1 MRVTLLLISV
11 AILGSVYFF
20 ITDEKIM
27 SSAKPEKTISQLS
40 KNAEATGQPTITSNQ
55 TNPQVDINQEFP
67 KQKNLLADGQGQ
79 KIMTAL
85 TTFWQQCRRY
95 DNCEQ
100 LLIQQQL
107 LLNQERYLLLLNF
120 PDNQQEQQ
128 RLMGELLISKD
139 TSLADKI
146 ANVQA
151 IRTQVW
157 GKDAKL
163 FFEREDA
170 YYDYRLSLTEPDN
183 RFNQTHNAD
192 DFIEQYN
199 QLLQEHSADLDSFS
213 LNSDIAKY
221 EAALQ
226 LIPEN
231 MTEEQS
237 ANIKAQLASK
247 YLTAN
252 EQQSITSRGEQV
264 NQQTQEITNYQQ
276 GLSQLEITLT
286 HERATSK
293 KTMNEQDWQIYKTER
308 FYQFRLKFFNS

>member
-27 SSAKPEKTISQLS
+27 GSAKPAKVSSKLS
-40 KNAEATGQPTITSNQ
+40 ENFEATGQPTITSNKKK
-55 TNPQVDINQEFP
+55 PQIDINQEFP
-67 KQKNLLADGQGQ
+67 RQENLLADGQGQ
-79 KIMTAL
+79 TLMTAI

-100 LLIQQQL
+100 LLAQQQL

-120 PDNQQEQQ
+120 PDNEQEQQ
-128 RLMGELLISKD
+128 RLMGELFISKD

-151 IRTQVW
+151 IRSQVW

-163 FFEREDA
+163 FFKSQDA
-170 YYDYRLSLTEPDN
+170 YYDYRLSLAGLEN

-199 QLLQEHSADLDSFS
+199 QMLQEHSADLVSFS

-252 EQQSITSRGEQV
+252 EQQSIASRVEQV

-276 GLSQLEITLT
+276 GLNQLEITLT

-293 KTMNEQDWQIYKTER
+293 KTMNEQDWQVYKTER
-308 FYQFRLKFFNS
+308 FYQFRFNFFNS

>member
-1 MRVTLLLISV
+1 
-11 AILGSVYFF
+11 
-20 ITDEKIM
+20 
-27 SSAKPEKTISQLS
+27 
-40 KNAEATGQPTITSNQ
+40 
-55 TNPQVDINQEFP
+55 
-67 KQKNLLADGQGQ
+67 
-79 KIMTAL
+79 
-85 TTFWQQCRRY
+85 
-95 DNCEQ
+95 
-100 LLIQQQL
+100 
-107 LLNQERYLLLLNF
+107 
-120 PDNQQEQQ
+120 
-128 RLMGELLISKD
+128 
-139 TSLADKI
+139 
-146 ANVQA
+146 NVQA

-163 FFEREDA
+163 FYELEDA

-199 QLLQEHSADLDSFS
+199 QLLEEHSADLDSFS

-237 ANIKAQLASK
+237 ANIKAQLADK
-247 YLTAN
+247 YLTSN
-252 EQQSITSRGEQV
+252 EQKSITSRVEQV